1 MSRPRGPLVGLL
13 SQSALR
19 DGPPAIRASCAPQGQ
34 ARSSPYK
41 KSRNEP
47 NLGPQWR
54 WEHTSPRIWYV
65 AHHAPWRSLRARR
78 AAPDPCSSQSGFGPA
93 SARGRR
99 PCYPSDEP
107 SRSGICPRLRAR
119 DPPVP
124 SRTAHPHAPVLPDPR
139 PPSRCGHIAAA
150 CTNMRTQ
157 SSLAPRGVP
166 RPPMKRGATSSTR
179 DPLGSSS
186 CHGPLGPGSTP
197 AAAPRPQSPRSA
209 IGVPAHGSAVVGPI
223 VTPPRHLPLRPP
235 LCWTSRETY
244 PATHKEL

>member
-47 NLGPQWR
+47 NLGPRWR
-54 WEHTSPRIWYV
+54 WEHTLHRIWYV
-65 AHHAPWRSLRARR
+65 ACHAPYRSLRARHP
-78 AAPDPCSSQSGFGPA
+78 APDPCSSQSESDLA
-93 SARGRR
+93 SACGRR
-99 PCYPSDEP
+99 PCYPSSDP
-107 SRSGICPRLRAR
+107 LRPGRCPRLHAC

-124 SRTAHPHAPVLPDPR
+124 WRTAYPYTPVPPDMR
-139 PPSRCGHIAAA
+139 PPSRCRPPPTCDRSPPWHP
-150 CTNMRTQ
+150 
-157 SSLAPRGVP
+157 SGVP
-166 RPPMKRGATSSTR
+166 HPLVKRGATPSAR
-179 DPLGSSS
+179 NPLGSSS
-186 CHGPLGPGSTP
+186 CHGPLGPGSGR